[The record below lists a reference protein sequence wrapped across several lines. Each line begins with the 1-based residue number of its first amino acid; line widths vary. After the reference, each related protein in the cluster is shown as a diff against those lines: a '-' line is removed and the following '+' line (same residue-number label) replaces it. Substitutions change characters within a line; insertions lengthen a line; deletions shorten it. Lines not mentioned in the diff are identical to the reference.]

1 MPDTGYAIEVSNEIL
16 TEEGIF
22 FCNDYVGPL
31 RFQWSDIELA
41 LINGVRTMLDE
52 SVFKKDGGDSYRRR
66 YKRPSL
72 EHMFTTDPSEAA
84 DSANIISSIKAVF
97 NEPLIINTGGLIY
110 HITINYILHNI
121 PEDSELLQWL
131 LSMDDEII
139 KLGFYHYAFALAHKL

>member
-1 MPDTGYAIEVSNEIL
+1 
-16 TEEGIF
+16 
-22 FCNDYVGPL
+22 
-31 RFQWSDIELA
+31 
-41 LINGVRTMLDE
+41 MLDE